1 MQNSIYQQALLRRV
15 NKLGTSGYFAQI
27 LMPGFGNGFGA
38 QGANSRQIN
47 PEAGQNVSAKIPTGA
62 PLIPLNIPK
71 GMAIEENVT
80 ICIDMTAQG
89 TPSTLAKEKVI
100 LFDEG
105 QYYRAKNSIASTF
118 PSGTVYINS
127 ASQNLYNSWVSGLC
141 GSVYVFAGVKLQVS
155 AVAGAVATPEL
166 QFQEP
171 IISHTLNTRDT
182 FSSTLPVE
190 LYNDPQAFDRTIYMI
205 ALTDQKAR
213 VDRQTAW
220 ELDVYHGLK
229 LTMTFFTL
237 TYARD

>member
-1 MQNSIYQQALLRRV
+1 MQNSMFQQALLGRV
-15 NKLGTSGYFAQI
+15 NKLGTSGYFAQS
-27 LMPGFGNGFGA
+27 LMPGYGNGFGA
-38 QGANSRQIN
+38 RSANSRQVN

-62 PLIPLNIPK
+62 PVIPLNIPK

-80 ICIDMTAQG
+80 VCLDMTAQG
-89 TPSTLAKEKVI
+89 TPSTLAKERVI

-105 QYYRAKNSIASTF
+105 NFFRAKNTIASAF
-118 PSGTVYINS
+118 PSGTVYIGS
-127 ASQNLYNSWVSGLC
+127 ASANLYPSWNSGLC

-155 AVAGAVATPEL
+155 AVSGAAATADL

-171 IISHTLNTRDT
+171 IISHRLNTRDT

-190 LYNDPQAFDRTIYMI
+190 LYNDPQAYDRKIHMI
-205 ALTDQKAR
+205 PLTDQKAR

-220 ELDVYHGLK
+220 ELNVYHGLK

>member
-15 NKLGTSGYFAQI
+15 NKLGTSGYFAQS

-89 TPSTLAKEKVI
+89 TPRTLAKEKVI

-105 QYYRAKNSIASTF
+105 QYYRAKNAIASAF
-118 PSGTVYINS
+118 PSGTVYIGS
-127 ASQNLYNSWVSGLC
+127 AARNLYNSHVSGLC
-141 GSVYVFAGVKLQVS
+141 GSVYVYAGVKLQES

-171 IISHTLNTRDT
+171 IISHRLNTRDT

-190 LYNDPQAFDRTIYMI
+190 LFNDPQAFDRSTYII
-205 ALTDQKAR
+205 NLTDQKSR
-213 VDRQTAW
+213 IDRQTAW

-237 TYARD
+237 THARD